1 MLDLGFSA
9 VGFSELHRADGESGA
24 VGDKAGA
31 MSCSTVMRQVGAK
44 MRGSGDGRDEGEAQ
58 GT

>member
-9 VGFSELHRADGESGA
+9 VGFSELHRADGESDA
-24 VGDKAGA
+24 VDDKADA
-31 MSCSTVMRQVGAK
+31 MPCSTVMRQVGAK
-44 MRGSGDGRDEGEAQ
+44 TRGSGDGRDEGVAQ